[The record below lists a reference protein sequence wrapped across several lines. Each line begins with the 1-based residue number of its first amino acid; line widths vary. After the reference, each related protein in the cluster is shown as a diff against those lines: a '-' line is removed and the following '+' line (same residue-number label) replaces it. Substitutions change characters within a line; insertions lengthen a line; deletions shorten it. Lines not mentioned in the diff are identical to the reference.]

1 MEISFR
7 EENGVHIID
16 VSGEFDLAN
25 APKAR
30 ALFDQL
36 IKKQAKQ
43 IVVNFNE
50 ATYIASS
57 GLATVIDVFQRSRKF
72 QGRLVLCGLAPVV
85 KNVFEIARL
94 DSVFTIFLDEAG
106 ALESFK

>member
-7 EENGVHIID
+7 EDNGVHVVD

-36 IKKQAKQ
+36 AKKQAKA
-43 IVVNFNE
+43 IVINLTEVG
-50 ATYIASS
+50 YIDSS
-57 GLATVIDVFQRSRKF
+57 GLATVIDIFQRSRKY
-72 QGRLVLCGLAPVV
+72 QGRLALCNLAPAV

-94 DSVFTIFLDEAG
+94 DSVFPIHADEDSAVKS
-106 ALESFK
+106 LR